1 MKFIFARHA
10 YVSTIT
16 LKRMTMK
23 TLFFTCLMGIFCLMG
38 ASAQNATFGKF
49 FDRYAD
55 KDGFVTVKFTNL
67 PAGVFGD
74 ENKDPD
80 LRISSLRVLT
90 VKDDNLNQK
99 LNFYTE
105 IVPQI
110 NRSGYE
116 ELMSVKHNGEK
127 TILLCKKDKKR
138 ISEILF
144 VCGGSKNVMV
154 EITGSM
160 SLEQAKKMTN
170 EVAENQD

>member
-1 MKFIFARHA
+1 
-10 YVSTIT
+10 
-16 LKRMTMK
+16 MK
-23 TLFFTCLMGIFCLMG
+23 TLFFTCLLGIFCLIG
-38 ASAQNATFGKF
+38 VSAQNATFEKF
-49 FDRYAD
+49 FDHYAD
-55 KDGFVTVKFTNL
+55 KDGFVTVKFSNL
-67 PAGVFGD
+67 PASMFGD

-90 VKDDNLNQK
+90 VQDDKLNSK

-110 NRSGYE
+110 NRKGYE

-138 ISEILF
+138 ITEILF

-170 EVAENQD
+170 EMADKQEENN